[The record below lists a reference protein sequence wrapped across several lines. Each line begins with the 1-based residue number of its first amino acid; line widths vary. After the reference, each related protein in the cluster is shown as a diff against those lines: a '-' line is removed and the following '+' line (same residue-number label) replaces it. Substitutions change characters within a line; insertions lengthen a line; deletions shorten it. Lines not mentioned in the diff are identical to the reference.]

1 MAARRRKLDFRSYA
15 IRPARHKQNLQAHH
29 GRFLRSAQ
37 DNASQCK
44 RNDFQAVVFCLVKLL
59 FWNSN
64 QRFGNNR
71 SSRSYFHQEESVL
84 TSSRREIIL
93 GLAPS
98 LPEVSTLPLTFFP
111 PGKNCERF
119 IRKEQSIAK
128 TNGKTRENNS
138 KIHLQLEKCPRNA
151 WRRRSV
157 FFYYSLCANST
168 GILVRDYT
176 G

>member
-15 IRPARHKQNLQAHH
+15 IRPARHKQNLRAHH

-44 RNDFQAVVFCLVKLL
+44 RNDFQAVEFCLVKLL

-98 LPEVSTLPLTFFP
+98 LPAVPLTLLTFFP
-111 PGKNCERF
+111 FGKNCEGL

-157 FFYYSLCANST
+157 FFNYNLCANST
-168 GILVRDYT
+168 GIFVRDYT